1 VALYGDLDKVK
12 RMLRPAEQ
20 VSYGADLDERLTDI
34 QQVISVAIE
43 ERTGRVFGGTAPVAP
58 TTRLFYASGN
68 TVLVLDPPARTVTEI
83 RTGGLVEGVVVS
95 GSTVL
100 DAAYYAPTLGDER
113 GLIYGLRLMAPV
125 FGWSW
130 GLSDRWG
137 NAVAPVEVTGTWA
150 DQGDGTVPDDIT
162 YIANYLMAAK
172 YRRDR
177 TSATAEIGPDGSVS
191 AVADPWKDE
200 TVKTI
205 IKRYSLNQMVSI

>member
-100 DAAYYAPTLGDER
+100 DAAYYAPTLVDER

-137 NAVAPVEVTGTWA
+137 NA
-150 DQGDGTVPDDIT
+150 VPDDIT